1 MSQALWTAARH
12 LLPPEA
18 AHRAAIAWL
27 SHPALVPPQT
37 LKDDPITLWGLTFK
51 NRIGMAAGFDKNG
64 EAVAGLARLGFGHI
78 EVGTVTPLPQPGNA
92 RPRVF
97 RLPEDQ
103 AIINRYG
110 FNSDGAEAVYR
121 NLSKL
126 SPDVRRSVILGI
138 NIGKNKDSQDAVA
151 DYQIGLRRFHALA
164 DYLVINISS
173 PNTPNL
179 RDLQR
184 AEPLRRLLSECQETL
199 VGLSPSPPLLL
210 KIAPDLDTVALNDL
224 LDQVIATNIDGL
236 IISNTT
242 LARPETLN
250 SPHAQETGGLS
261 GKPLMA
267 PSTDILKQVSETL
280 KARGITL
287 PLIGVGGICSAQD
300 VQTKLNAGASLIQAY
315 TAFALGGFGIMR
327 SW

>member
-1 MSQALWTAARH
+1 MSPSLWTAARS

-27 SHPALVPPQT
+27 SHPALVPNQT
-37 LKDDPITLWGLTFK
+37 LKDDPITLWGITFK

-78 EVGTVTPLPQPGNA
+78 EVGTITPLPQPGNA

-110 FNSDGAEAVYR
+110 FNSAGAEAVYR
-121 NLSKL
+121 NLSAL
-126 SPDVRRSVILGI
+126 SPEIRRTVVLGV
-138 NIGKNKDSQDAVA
+138 NIGKNKDTQDAAIDYRHGLKRFHDIA
-151 DYQIGLRRFHALA
+151 DYIT
-164 DYLVINISS
+164 INISS

-184 AEPLRRLLSECQETL
+184 AEPLRRLLSECRETL
-199 VGLSPSPPLLL
+199 AGLSPSPPLLL
-210 KIAPDLDTVALNDL
+210 KIAPDLDALALNDL
-224 LDQVIATNIDGL
+224 LDPVIEAGIDGL

-242 LARPETLN
+242 LARPQTLKN
-250 SPHAQETGGLS
+250 PHAKETGGLS
-261 GKPLMA
+261 GKPLMG
-267 PSTDILKQVSETL
+267 PSTDILKQASENL
-280 KARGITL
+280 KERGVTL
-287 PLIGVGGICSAQD
+287 PLIGVGGIGSAED
-300 VQTKLNAGASLIQAY
+300 VQAKIGAGACLIQAY

>member
-1 MSQALWTAARH
+1 MSPSLWTAARS

-37 LKDDPITLWGLTFK
+37 LKDDPITLWGITFK

-110 FNSDGAEAVYR
+110 FNSAGAEAVYR
-121 NLSKL
+121 NLSTL
-126 SPDVRRSVILGI
+126 SPDVRRSVVLGV
-138 NIGKNKDSQDAVA
+138 NIGKNKDTEDAAVDYRHGLKRFHDIA
-151 DYQIGLRRFHALA
+151 DYIT
-164 DYLVINISS
+164 INISS

-184 AEPLRRLLSECQETL
+184 AEPLRRLLSECRETL
-199 VGLSPSPPLLL
+199 AGLSPSPPLLL
-210 KIAPDLDTVALNDL
+210 KIAPDLDALALNDL
-224 LDQVIATNIDGL
+224 LDPVIEARIDGL

-242 LARPETLN
+242 LARPASLKN
-250 SPHAQETGGLS
+250 PNAGETGGLS
-261 GKPLMA
+261 GKPLMR
-267 PSTDILKQVSETL
+267 PSTAILKQASKNL
-280 KARGITL
+280 KERGLTL
-287 PLIGVGGICSAQD
+287 PLIGVGGIGSAED
-300 VQTKLNAGASLIQAY
+300 IRAKMEAGACLIQAY

>member
-1 MSQALWTAARH
+1 
-12 LLPPEA
+12 
-18 AHRAAIAWL
+18 
-27 SHPALVPPQT
+27 VPPQT

-78 EVGTVTPLPQPGNA
+78 EVGTITPLPQPGNA

-110 FNSDGAEAVYR
+110 FNSAGADAAYR

-126 SPDVRRSVILGI
+126 PPDVRRSVILGI
-138 NIGKNKDSQDAVA
+138 NIGKNKDSQDAAVDYRRGLKRFHDIA
-151 DYQIGLRRFHALA
+151 DYIT
-164 DYLVINISS
+164 INISS

-184 AEPLRRLLSECQETL
+184 AEPLRRLLSECRETL
-199 VGLSPSPPLLL
+199 AGLSPAPPLLL
-210 KIAPDLDTVALNDL
+210 KIAPDLDALALNDV
-224 LDQVIATNIDGL
+224 LDQVIATRIDGL

-242 LARPETLN
+242 LARPQALKN
-250 SPHAQETGGLS
+250 PHAKETGGLS
-261 GKPLMA
+261 GKPLLG
-267 PSTDILKQVSETL
+267 PSTDILKQVSENL
-280 KARGITL
+280 KDRGVTL
-287 PLIGVGGICSAQD
+287 PLIGVGGIGSAED
-300 VQTKLNAGASLIQAY
+300 VRAKIGAGACLIQAY
-315 TAFALGGFGIMR
+315 TAFALNGFGIMR

>member
-1 MSQALWTAARH
+1 MSPSLWTAARS

-37 LKDDPITLWGLTFK
+37 LKDDPITLWGITFK

-78 EVGTVTPLPQPGNA
+78 EVGTITPLPQPGNA

-110 FNSDGAEAVYR
+110 FNSAGAEAVYR
-121 NLSKL
+121 NLSAL
-126 SPDVRRSVILGI
+126 SPDVRRSVVLGV
-138 NIGKNKDSQDAVA
+138 NIGKNKDTQDAAVDYRHGLKRFHDIA
-151 DYQIGLRRFHALA
+151 DYIT
-164 DYLVINISS
+164 INISS

-184 AEPLRRLLSECQETL
+184 AEPLRRLLSECRETL
-199 VGLSPSPPLLL
+199 AGLSPSPPLLL
-210 KIAPDLDTVALNDL
+210 KIAPDLDALALNDL
-224 LDQVIATNIDGL
+224 LDQVIATRIDGL

-242 LARPETLN
+242 LARPQTLKN
-250 SPHAQETGGLS
+250 PHAKETGGLS
-261 GKPLMA
+261 GKPLMG
-267 PSTDILKQVSETL
+267 PSTDILKQASENL
-280 KARGITL
+280 KERGLTL
-287 PLIGVGGICSAQD
+287 PLIGVGGIGSAED
-300 VQTKLNAGASLIQAY
+300 VQAKIGAGACLIQAY
-315 TAFALGGFGIMR
+315 TAFALGGFGIMH

>member
-1 MSQALWTAARH
+1 MTPSLWTAARS

-27 SHPALVPPQT
+27 SCSALVPPQT
-37 LKDDPITLWGLTFK
+37 LRDDPITLWGLTFK
-51 NRIGMAAGFDKNG
+51 NHIGMAAGFDKNG
-64 EAVAGLARLGFGHI
+64 EAVAGLARLGFGHV

-110 FNSDGAEAVYR
+110 FNSAGAEAVYR
-121 NLSKL
+121 HLSQL
-126 SPDVRRSVILGI
+126 SPDVRRTVILGV
-138 NIGKNKDSQDAVA
+138 NIGKNKTTEDAAVDYRHGLNRFHDIA
-151 DYQIGLRRFHALA
+151 DYIT
-164 DYLVINISS
+164 INISS

-184 AEPLRRLLSECQETL
+184 AEPLRRLLLSCRETL
-199 VGLSPSPPLLL
+199 AGLTPCPPLLL
-210 KIAPDLDTVALNDL
+210 KIAPDLDDLALKDL
-224 LDQVIATNIDGL
+224 LDPVIEARIDGL

-242 LARPETLN
+242 LARPTTLKN
-250 SPHAQETGGLS
+250 PNAGETGGLS
-261 GKPLMA
+261 GKPLMG
-267 PSTDILKQVSETL
+267 PSTAILKQVSDMIKE
-280 KARGITL
+280 RGVVL
-287 PLIGVGGICSAQD
+287 PLIGVGGIGSAED
-300 VQTKLNAGASLIQAY
+300 VQAKREAGACLIQAY
-315 TAFALGGFGIMR
+315 TAFALQGFGIMR